1 MKGNCMKQ
9 VLVGHSSFY
18 LREGWIN
25 KGLDLL
31 KTDNNIGIFSK
42 NNYNTI
48 DTLGIGSVMVQS
60 LKFWLEFIGL
70 VKKENSQYIL
80 DKDYEL
86 LLELDPFLQNK
97 NSLWYIHYR
106 IMSNEDAL
114 AVLWEIVFKNIKF
127 NVFFRENIAYELD
140 KYLIENELKFSERSI
155 SDSIDVF
162 LKTYIKKNNILQ
174 DPENNLFSPL
184 SNLDYIKENELGEYS
199 IRSISNEE
207 ISEYIILMMIYD
219 IKKKNESNFLSKD
232 FLYTYVKSII
242 SMDIYNFE
250 KLISKLEHEKY
261 INIDITAGLNNII
274 VKREI
279 NNEKLINQLLRGVK
293 SYEFI

>member
-1 MKGNCMKQ
+1 MKQ

-25 KGLDLL
+25 KGLDIL
-31 KTDNNIGIFSK
+31 KRDNNVGIFSK

-48 DTLGIGSVMVQS
+48 DALGIGSVMVQS

-70 VKKENSQYIL
+70 VRKENNQYIL
-80 DKDYEL
+80 DRNYEL

-97 NSLWYIHYR
+97 NALWYIHYR
-106 IMSNEDAL
+106 IMSNEEAI
-114 AVLWEIVFKNIKF
+114 AVLWEVVFKNIKF
-127 NVFFRENIAYELD
+127 NVFFRENIEYELD

-162 LKTYIKKNNILQ
+162 LKTYIKRNNILQ

-184 SNLDYIKENELGEYS
+184 SNLDYIIESELGEYN

-207 ISEYIILMMIYD
+207 ISEYIILMMLYD
-219 IKKKNESNFLSKD
+219 VSKKNESNFVSKSN
-232 FLYTYVKSII
+232 FYAYVKSII
-242 SMDIYNFE
+242 NMDTYNFE
-250 KLISKLEHEKY
+250 KLINKLEHEKY
-261 INIDITAGLNNII
+261 ISIDITAGLDNII
-274 VKREI
+274 VKKEI
-279 NNEKLINQLLRGVK
+279 NNEKLISQLLRGAK